1 PGSRSTRVETEE
13 NHPKHG
19 QEVACM
25 KKLHFST
32 MIDAPKEKVWHTMLD
47 DVPYRDWTS
56 AFCPGSYYRGDW
68 NEGSK
73 ILFLGPDPETGSEGG
88 MVSRIAENRPYEF
101 ISIEHIGLVKDGVED
116 TTSEVARQWAPA
128 YENYTFR
135 EQGGATE
142 VRVDLDVTDEH
153 APMFEEMWPRAL
165 DRLKELAEG

>member
-1 PGSRSTRVETEE
+1 
-13 NHPKHG
+13 
-19 QEVACM
+19 M

-47 DVPYRDWTS
+47 DAPYRDWAS
-56 AFCPGSYYRGDW
+56 AFNPGSYYRGDW

-88 MVSRIAENRPYEF
+88 MVSRIAENRLYEF
-101 ISIEHIGLVKDGVED
+101 ISIEHLGLVKDGVED
-116 TTSEVARQWAPA
+116 TTSEVAQQWAPA

-135 EQGGATE
+135 ERDGVTE
-142 VRVDLDVTDEH
+142 VRVDLDVVEEH

-165 DRLKELAEG
+165 SRLKELGER